1 MSHSVRNRRAAS
13 LPVAALESLKASV
26 AAWRRRRRNAPVWT
40 VLPALLAALM
50 ALPLATVAVL
60 ALTAP
65 ASMWPQLARTV
76 LPATLIDT
84 AVLLVGVA
92 LLTLT
97 FGACTAWLV
106 TMCRFPGRALLDR
119 LLVLPLAMP
128 TYIVAYAYVE
138 LLDYSGPLQGALR
151 ALFDWQ
157 SARDYWFPD
166 IRSMGGA
173 ILVLSAALYPY
184 VYLSARASFV
194 QQSICVLEVARTLG
208 RTSAGV
214 FWSVALPLARPA
226 LAGGVA
232 LAAMECLNDLGAV
245 QYLGVRTLSVSIYT
259 AWLQQSNLGGA
270 AQIALVAVV
279 VVLALL
285 IAERAL
291 RGHGRFHHS
300 TGRYRAIPFT
310 DLEGWRG
317 AGAAAFCA
325 FPVVVGFVAPFAL
338 LLVQATAHVSEAFA
352 PSFWAAARNSIAVA
366 AAAAAV
372 TVVLGLL
379 LVYARRVAPNPVARM
394 AVRGAGLGYAMPGTV
409 LALGLIIPLAA
420 FDNRLDDLL
429 RSSFGVSTGLLLSGS
444 LFVIVLAYT
453 IRFLTVALSALEAGF
468 ERLSPNLD
476 AAARALGE
484 TALSAL
490 WRVHVPLLA
499 PALGAAALLVFVDGM
514 KELPATLLM
523 RPFNFETLATH
534 VYSYA
539 GLELFENATPGALA
553 IVLVGLVPVLLLHR
567 AVAGGR
573 AGAGGQG

>member
-1 MSHSVRNRRAAS
+1 MMEPAPSPSPLRAAS
-13 LPVAALESLKASV
+13 RARVRLSDLPGRM
-26 AAWRRRRRNAPVWT
+26 AAWWRLRSVSPLWT
-40 VLPALLAALM
+40 ALPALSALVL
-50 ALPLATVAVL
+50 ALPLATIAWL
-60 ALTAP
+60 AMTAP
-65 ASMWPQLARTV
+65 ENAWPQLARTV
-76 LPATLIDT
+76 LPSALLDT
-84 AVLLVGVA
+84 AILLIGVA
-92 LLTLT
+92 VLTLA

-119 LLVLPLAMP
+119 LLVLPLAIP

-138 LLDYSGPLQGALR
+138 LLDYAGPVQGLLR
-151 ALFDWQ
+151 ALFGWQ

-166 IRSMGGA
+166 PRGMSGA
-173 ILVLSAALYPY
+173 ILILSAALYPY

-194 QQSICVLEVARTLG
+194 QQSVCVLEVARTLG

-259 AWLQQSNLGGA
+259 AWLQQSSLGGA
-270 AQIALVAVV
+270 AQIALVAVLI
-279 VVLALL
+279 VLALL
-285 IAERAL
+285 TFERAL

-317 AGAAAFCA
+317 AAAAAFCA
-325 FPVVVGFVAPFAL
+325 VPVAAGFAAPFAL
-338 LLVQATAHVSEAFA
+338 LLVQATAHMSEALA
-352 PSFWAAARNSIAVA
+352 PEFWRAARNSVAVA
-366 AAAAAV
+366 AAGAVVAV
-372 TVVLGLL
+372 TLGLL
-379 LVYARRVAPNPVARM
+379 LAYARRVAPNLLVRAT
-394 AVRGAGLGYAMPGTV
+394 VRGAGLGYALPGTV

-420 FDNRLDDLL
+420 FDNGLDALL
-429 RSSFGVSTGLLLSGS
+429 RASLGISSGLLLSGS
-444 LFVIVLAYT
+444 LMVIVLAYA
-453 IRFLTVALSALEAGF
+453 IRFLAVCISALEAGF

-476 AAARALGE
+476 AAARTLGE

-490 WRVHVPLLA
+490 WRVHIPLLV

-514 KELPATLLM
+514 KELPATLLL

-539 GLELFENATPGALA
+539 ALEQFEQATLGALTIVA
-553 IVLVGLVPVLLLHR
+553 IGLFPVLLLHQ

-573 AGAGGQG
+573 AGS